1 MKARCDVPNCTN
13 TRHRWQRLC
22 SRCFDRL
29 PRHISL
35 GLKAAKAERRE
46 GDWRRLRTEAG
57 DFMKLADPIIVAI
70 DAAAVQRITPQRAY
84 HLQQQMLG
92 ERD

>member
-13 TRHRWQRLC
+13 TRARWQRLC
-22 SRCFDRL
+22 ERCYARL
-29 PRHISL
+29 PRDISI
-35 GLKAAKAERRE
+35 GLKAAKAERRT
-46 GDWRRLRTEAG
+46 GDWRRLRTEAD
-57 DFMKLADPIIVAI
+57 DFMKLADPIITTI

>member
-1 MKARCDVPNCTN
+1 MTLKCDVPNCTN
-13 TRHRWQRLC
+13 RRDRWQRLC
-22 SRCFDRL
+22 DRCFNTL

-57 DFMKLADPIIVAI
+57 DFMKLADPNITTI
-70 DAAAVQRITPQRAY
+70 DAAAIQRITPQRAY
-84 HLQQQMLG
+84 RLQQLMMG